1 METHS
6 KMPTL
11 LKTKLKIIA
20 SYAPQ
25 LLTPVEEL
33 PTNNFAWASGKE
45 EDPSILCSESFNGTW
60 LQTPIPRALDG
71 ESVGDWFNLKK
82 NLPNNR
88 GGKSNKSYIP
98 PFDFQRPGIDKMK
111 TPVFPVPLSFAD
123 PQCKKFFDNRLLFK
137 DNIFPCNVNPS
148 PLERGQELRADASQ
162 KSLAA
167 IEAMIKESLAQNLGS
182 LSLIHFIHK
191 NVVENLK
198 NLNYS
203 DVTLTLWEAILTLVG
218 SSLARNKQLLTS
230 AIARL
235 REFLRAQ
242 ALRKLQGNR
251 NSKVTADSWHFSD
264 FGGQDLF
271 GPVRSQVASWLTNYA
286 QNGSGQDASL
296 KWGSSSASGS
306 KGAQFK
312 SGSSSVAFSHGNGN
326 DFFRKPR
333 RQVRGRRG
341 GGASR
346 RGKGQ
351 ASQKGGHQT
360 QRGGKKGP

>member
-11 LKTKLKIIA
+11 LKAKLKIIA
-20 SYAPQ
+20 TYAPQ
-25 LLTPVEEL
+25 ILTPVEDL

-60 LQTPIPRALDG
+60 LQTPVPRSSDG
-71 ESVGDWFNLKK
+71 ESVGDWLNVKK

-98 PFDFQRPGIDKMK
+98 PFDFQRPGVDKMK

-123 PQCKKFFDNRLLFK
+123 PQCKKFFENRILFK
-137 DNIFPCNVNPS
+137 ENVFTCNVNPS
-148 PLERGQELRADASQ
+148 PLARGQELRADASQ

-182 LSLIHFIHK
+182 LSLINFIHK

-198 NLNYS
+198 NLNNS
-203 DVTLTLWEAILTLVG
+203 DVTLTLWESILTLVG
-218 SSLARNKQLLTS
+218 ASLTRNKQLLTS

-235 REFLRAQ
+235 REFIRAQ

-271 GPVRSQVASWLTNYA
+271 GPVRSQVASWLNNFA
-286 QNGSGQDASL
+286 QNGSGQDTSL
-296 KWGSSSASGS
+296 RWGSSSAPGS
-306 KGAQFK
+306 KGAQIR
-312 SGSSSVAFSHGNGN
+312 SGSSSVAFTPGNKN

-341 GGASR
+341 GGAPQ
-346 RGKGQ
+346 RGSGL
-351 ASQKGGHQT
+351 ATQKGGHQS
-360 QRGGKKGP
+360 QKGGKKGS